1 MRKDVYS
8 YKRQSARTK
17 NLKAKTIC
25 KLLKI
30 LVLSLKKISP
40 FPLFSLYFHVPIYA
54 QGGK

>member
-17 NLKAKTIC
+17 NLKAKTTC